1 MHSVERGFPF
11 ILAPMHVI
19 RDRKYQSSFINEEF
33 GTCYWFAC
41 LQWFFVKFVMNT
53 SAVLSSTRQYW
64 RTPMVKQ
71 SDILTH
77 ILATKN
83 EHPSVRSCCEPCLHR
98 VQCFKT
104 AGRKVTGTGAKKGE
118 NGRVTG
124 DATHAQISILSMGSG
139 VTVRRR
145 LCNAANKSL
154 PSRPQLYYPY
164 YNTLSLHVTSD
175 NGYTGRARGWRIALH
190 S

>member
-1 MHSVERGFPF
+1 MCRRQAWSKKRIYNYQIFINICHVYLMHYPTMPYAIEWWWHFDMRTCFSPHRKKGSFSSSPFHNMHSVERGFPF

-104 AGRKVTGTGAKKGE
+104 AGRKVTGTGAFEKKGKTA
-118 NGRVTG
+118 G
-124 DATHAQISILSMGSG
+124 
-139 VTVRRR
+139 
-145 LCNAANKSL
+145 
-154 PSRPQLYYPY
+154 
-164 YNTLSLHVTSD
+164 
-175 NGYTGRARGWRIALH
+175 
-190 S
+190 